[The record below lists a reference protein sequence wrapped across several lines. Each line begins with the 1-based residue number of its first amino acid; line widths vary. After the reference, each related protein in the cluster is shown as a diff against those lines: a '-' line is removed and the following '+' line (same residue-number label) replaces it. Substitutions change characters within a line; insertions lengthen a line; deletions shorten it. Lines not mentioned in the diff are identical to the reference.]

1 MSALARGIRNP
12 FRNRFRSAVVVLLLA
27 LVIGVFAVLVQGALA
42 TRQKLETLQAGVRT
56 VIELREAGAF
66 GTGGFGGDKPVG
78 EHDFSTARLEEISRI
93 PNARHIKK
101 AEEYIHS
108 PLIDASMKNAYAMAI
123 GMRPGSPMR
132 AIGEVD
138 YENAR
143 IVAGRAF
150 TPADEAGN
158 VAIVGQLY
166 ARERLGFGGGIGAA
180 GTDALAGRTLTLH
193 GQQLQVI
200 GVYSTGNDFGD
211 NHLFVPLQTFRRIF
225 NPGDKLSKIRVTVD
239 SVDHVEAVAADL
251 QRLKGVDAVTAAEQV
266 ATARATLGSI
276 AAATVYGALLLF
288 TIGGVLVVFIMVLST
303 RERIREIGTLK
314 AIGASS
320 AEVVKQF
327 LAEVFTLTGM
337 GAVGALVVSVL
348 AAALFRAAL
357 DVELQIG
364 AGTFGLIALGGL
376 AFGALG
382 SLYPV
387 IKGIRLSPIQAMKNT

>member
-1 MSALARGIRNP
+1 MSALARGVRNP
-12 FRNRFRSAVVVLLLA
+12 FRNRFRTAVVVLLLA
-27 LVIGVFAVLVQGALA
+27 LVIGLFAVLVQGALA
-42 TRQKLETLQAGVRT
+42 TREKLEALQAGVRT
-56 VIELREAGAF
+56 VVELREAGAF

-78 EHDFSTARLEEISRI
+78 ELDFSVARLEEIKRI

-101 AEEYIHS
+101 VEEYIHA
-108 PLIDASMKNAYAMAI
+108 PQIDATVKNAYAMAI
-123 GMRPGSPMR
+123 GLRPGSPLR

-150 TPADEAGN
+150 TPADQGRD

-166 ARERLGFGGGIGAA
+166 ARERLRLANSNGPAATEALTGKTLALGG
-180 GTDALAGRTLTLH
+180 
-193 GQQLQVI
+193 QPLQVVGI
-200 GVYSTGNDFGD
+200 YSTGNDFGD
-211 NHLFVPLQTFRRIF
+211 NHVFLPLETFRRVF
-225 NPGDKLSKIRVTVD
+225 KPGDKLSKIRVTVD
-239 SVDHVEAVAADL
+239 SVDHVEAVTGDL

-276 AAATVYGALLLF
+276 AAATVYGSLLLF
-288 TIGGVLVVFIMVLST
+288 AIGGVLVVFIMVLST

-320 AEVVKQF
+320 AEIVKQF
-327 LAEVFTLTGM
+327 LAEVFTLTGL
-337 GAVGALVVSVL
+337 GALGALAVSV
-348 AAALFRAAL
+348 AFAVLFRSVL

-364 AGTFGLIALGGL
+364 PSTFALIALGGL
-376 AFGALG
+376 TFGALG

-387 IKGIRLSPIQAMKNT
+387 IKGMRLSPIHAMKNT

>member
-1 MSALARGIRNP
+1 MSAFVRGVRNP
-12 FRNRFRSAVVVLLLA
+12 FRNRFRTAVVVVLLA
-27 LVIGVFAVLVQGALA
+27 LVIGLFAVLVQGALA
-42 TRQKLETLQAGVRT
+42 TRHKLEALQAGVRT
-56 VIELREAGAF
+56 VVELREAGAF

-78 EHDFSTARLEEISRI
+78 EQDFSVARLEEIKRI
-93 PNARHIKK
+93 PNATHIRKV
-101 AEEYIHS
+101 EEYIHS
-108 PLIDASMKNAYAMAI
+108 PLMDATVRNAYAMAI
-123 GMRPGSPMR
+123 GLRPGSPMR

-138 YENAR
+138 YENAQ

-150 TPADEAGN
+150 TPADEN
-158 VAIVGQLY
+158 NDVAIVGQLY
-166 ARERLGFGGGIGAA
+166 ARQRLG
-180 GTDALAGRTLTLH
+180 LAGSNAAVNADVLAGKTVALRGQTL
-193 GQQLQVI
+193 QLV

-211 NHLFVPLQTFRRIF
+211 NHVFIPLETFRRVF
-225 NPGDKLSKIRVTVD
+225 KPGDKLSKIRVTVD
-239 SVDHVEAVAADL
+239 SVDHVEAVTADL

-276 AAATVYGALLLF
+276 AAATVYGSLLLF
-288 TIGGVLVVFIMVLST
+288 AIGGVLVVFIMILST

-327 LAEVFTLTGM
+327 LAEVFTLTGL
-337 GAVGALVVSVL
+337 GAIGALAVSAVAAVV
-348 AAALFRAAL
+348 FRTAL

-364 AGTFGLIALGGL
+364 PDTFALIALGGL

-387 IKGIRLSPIQAMKNT
+387 IQGMRLSPIQAMKNT

>member
-1 MSALARGIRNP
+1 MSALVRGVRNP
-12 FRNRFRSAVVVLLLA
+12 FRNRLRTAVVVVLLA
-27 LVIGVFAVLVQGALA
+27 LVIGLFAVLVQGALA

-56 VIELREAGAF
+56 VVELREAGAF

-78 EHDFSTARLEEISRI
+78 ALDFSVARLDEIKRI
-93 PNARHIKK
+93 PHADHIKK
-101 AEEYIHS
+101 VEEYIHS
-108 PLIDASMKNAYAMAI
+108 PLIDATVKNAYAMAI
-123 GMRPGSPMR
+123 GLRPGAPLR

-138 YENAR
+138 YENAQ

-150 TPADEAGN
+150 TPADEGN
-158 VAIVGQLY
+158 DVAIVGQLY
-166 ARERLGFGGGIGAA
+166 ARERLGLARSNAA
-180 GTDALAGRTLTLH
+180 ITADVLAGKAVALG
-193 GQQLQVI
+193 GQKLQLV

-211 NHLFVPLQTFRRIF
+211 NHVFIPLETFRRVF
-225 NPGDKLSKIRVTVD
+225 KPGDKLSKIRVTVD
-239 SVDHVEAVAADL
+239 SVEHVEAVTADL

-276 AAATVYGALLLF
+276 AAATVYGSLLLF
-288 TIGGVLVVFIMVLST
+288 AIGGVLVVFIMVLST

-320 AEVVKQF
+320 AEVVEQF
-327 LAEVFTLTGM
+327 LAEVITLTGL
-337 GAVGALVVSVL
+337 GAIGALAVSAGAAVV
-348 AAALFRAAL
+348 FRSAL

-364 AGTFGLIALGGL
+364 PSTFALIALGGL

-387 IKGIRLSPIQAMKNT
+387 IKGMRLSPTQSMKNT

>member
-1 MSALARGIRNP
+1 MSALARGVRNP
-12 FRNRFRSAVVVLLLA
+12 FRNRFRTAVVVVLLA

-42 TRQKLETLQAGVRT
+42 TRAKLEDLQAGVRT
-56 VIELREAGAF
+56 VVELREAGAF

-78 EHDFSTARLEEISRI
+78 ELDFSVARLAEIKKI

-101 AEEYIHS
+101 VEEYIHF
-108 PLIDASMKNAYAMAI
+108 PLIDATVKNAYAMAI
-123 GMRPGSPMR
+123 GLRPASPLR

-143 IVAGRAF
+143 IVAGRPFA
-150 TPADEAGN
+150 AEEDGRD

-166 ARERLGFGGGIGAA
+166 ARERLGMASSNGAVA
-180 GTDALAGRTLTLH
+180 SDALAGKTLTL
-193 GQQLQVI
+193 GGRALQVV

-211 NHLFVPLQTFRRIF
+211 NHVFIPLETFRGVF
-225 NPGDKLSKIRVTVD
+225 KPGDKLSKIRVTVD
-239 SVDHVEAVAADL
+239 TVDNVEAVTADL

-276 AAATVYGALLLF
+276 SAATVYGSLLLF
-288 TIGGVLVVFIMVLST
+288 AIGGVLVVFIMVLST

-320 AEVVKQF
+320 SEVVKQF
-327 LAEVFTLTGM
+327 LAEVFTLTGLGAF
-337 GAVGALVVSVL
+337 GAVAVSALSATV
-348 AAALFRAAL
+348 FRSAL

-364 AGTFGLIALGGL
+364 PSTFALIALGGL

-387 IKGIRLSPIQAMKNT
+387 IKGMRLSPIQAMKNT